1 MFAQPITDILL
12 PRQEGDYLYL
22 TGVDEPGG
30 LLLLGPKTET
40 LFLLDLDPRGAQFYG
55 HDHVASKASSAAL
68 GIATSPLPRRAAE
81 AYNKLLK
88 QIPKD
93 AALRIPA
100 YRGGDHAPVRERRQR
115 LLDHLDKARPDVS
128 VHDLSADLRA
138 LRVVKDEWEIA
149 QMRKAIEITFRGF
162 HSVIPVLKKGNTETD
177 VESVFYS
184 TIRRL
189 GGRAAYPMIAGNGR
203 NAAIPH
209 HFAND
214 APLEPGSLLVM
225 DAGAS
230 VQRYAADITRTFPV
244 SGRFSPEQARIYNA
258 VLQSQLAGIAAVRPG
273 ATFREIHTTANEVL
287 KKHGLAKYFIHG
299 VSHYIGLD
307 VHDPGPRRL
316 RPGMVLTVE
325 PGVYLLDKKIG
336 VRIEDM
342 AVVTENGCE
351 VMSTGLPKTVAE
363 IEKWM
368 ATKGS
373 SENK

>member
-1 MFAQPITDILL
+1 M
-12 PRQEGDYLYL
+12 
-22 TGVDEPGG
+22 
-30 LLLLGPKTET
+30 
-40 LFLLDLDPRGAQFYG
+40 LFRSLDLGPRGAQFYG
-55 HDHVASKASSAAL
+55 HDYVASKASSDAL
-68 GIATSPLPRRAAE
+68 GVATSPLPRRAAE

-88 QIPKD
+88 QIPEG
-93 AALRIPA
+93 ATLRIPA

-115 LLDHLDKARPDVS
+115 LLDHLKKARPDMTI
-128 VHDLSADLRA
+128 HDLSADLHA

-162 HSVIPVLKKGNTETD
+162 HAVIPVLKEGKTETD
-177 VESVFYS
+177 VESAFYA

-189 GGRAAYPMIAGNGR
+189 GGRAAYPMIAGSGR

-209 HFAND
+209 YFAND

-273 ATFREIHTTANEVL
+273 ATFRDIRTAANDVL

-342 AVVTENGCE
+342 VVVTENGCE
-351 VMSTGLPKTVAE
+351 VISAGLPKTVAG

-368 ATKGS
+368 ATNDPTRPEPQARS
-373 SENK
+373 TESPRR